1 MENSFDKTASSTIDL
16 LEARLRR
23 LEFLLAGDTRSV
35 LPQSR
40 SDEVAVSVTE
50 RLELLEDGLN
60 RLSSKSKVAKEILD
74 LNTLYPDLF
83 QSLPLEQIPTS
94 LGSSN
99 LLSIVLSS
107 ATLYPTTASRLTSI
121 LDVPVPPAETSASL
135 VALQPRISKVEIVQE
150 AQNRDLVELNKRSAE
165 VLERWYKI
173 SVLGGG
179 ECWAEWE
186 GRVARVERDTRRQEA
201 MREKHDN
208 VL

>member
-74 LNTLYPDLF
+74 LSESP
-83 QSLPLEQIPTS
+83 PS
-94 LGSSN
+94 LGVRTIE
-99 LLSIVLSS
+99 LIGPGLRHPLSRPLPVITPRTDPHLPWQLEFIIDCAIFSYIVP
-107 ATLYPTTASRLTSI
+107 YDRL
-121 LDVPVPPAETSASL
+121 
-135 VALQPRISKVEIVQE
+135 
-150 AQNRDLVELNKRSAE
+150 
-165 VLERWYKI
+165 
-173 SVLGGG
+173 
-179 ECWAEWE
+179 
-186 GRVARVERDTRRQEA
+186 
-201 MREKHDN
+201 
-208 VL
+208 